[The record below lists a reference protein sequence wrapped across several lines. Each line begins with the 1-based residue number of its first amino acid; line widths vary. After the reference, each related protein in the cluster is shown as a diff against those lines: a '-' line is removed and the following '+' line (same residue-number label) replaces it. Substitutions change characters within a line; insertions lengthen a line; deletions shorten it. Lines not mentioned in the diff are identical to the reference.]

1 MSCSNLDD
9 GHYVYHVALIY
20 FSMLLFEE
28 DTVYGMLN
36 FLLISISLDISI
48 LGVLFVEAQ
57 NLTAFHT

>member
-9 GHYVYHVALIY
+9 GQYVYRVALIY

-28 DTVYGMLN
+28 DTVCGTLT
-36 FLLISISLDISI
+36 FLLISIGLDISM